1 VSGDGKKDSVVRGP
15 EFNHDRPKDHSKE
28 EAEYR
33 MPDSGIDYNAVALE
47 ELVRAVM
54 RGNPA
59 NLRAVADGWQK
70 LGSTLNERSGEL
82 DDRAQVLSQR
92 WTGTAFD
99 QYVAMVY
106 DLTLS
111 ARQVAATAL
120 DLRDIA
126 HADADLLE
134 KAQRALLAGGVL
146 AGGGP
151 VGPDAGNG
159 VQVSGAWGSAVV
171 SGVDQ
176 GATVDVVVEP
186 PGGA

>member
-1 VSGDGKKDSVVRGP
+1 MSDDGKKDSVVRGP
-15 EFNHDRPKDHSKE
+15 EFNHDKPKDHSRE

-33 MPDSGIDYNAVALE
+33 LPDSGIDYNAVALE
-47 ELVRAVM
+47 ELIRAVM

-99 QYVAMVY
+99 QYLAMVH

-134 KAQRALLAGGVL
+134 KAQRALVAGGPVS
-146 AGGGP
+146 GGGP
-151 VGPDAGNG
+151 AGAGNG
-159 VQVSGAWGSAVV
+159 VQVSGSWGNAVV
-171 SGVDQ
+171 NGVGQ
-176 GATVDVVVEP
+176 GATVDVVVGP
-186 PGGA
+186 PLGA